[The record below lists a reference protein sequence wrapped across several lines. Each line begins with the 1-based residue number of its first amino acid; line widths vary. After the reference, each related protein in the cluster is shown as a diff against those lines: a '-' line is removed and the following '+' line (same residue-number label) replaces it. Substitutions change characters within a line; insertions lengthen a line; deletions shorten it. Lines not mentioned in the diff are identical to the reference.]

1 MALTELAGLPYL
13 CVHRMPRR
21 ISRLRWEVA
30 AGCCPDLRKTC
41 VSVCSLGMKCLWGTR
56 MLNSKRAN
64 NHPPFAR
71 VARLARNGEAPSART
86 ASRDGE
92 SVSKCAPLLTF
103 IALPAA
109 ILVAALLFAPS
120 ARGQSLDEMAGDL
133 LHSDLPIFGR
143 GSDNEW
149 PQHFSDDDSFGCTS
163 RVAFGD
169 WVFRQRAAEAE
180 DEVLWYRFNNYGVF
194 HCWANIS
201 RAHERAKL
209 LGADSHPS
217 FFAFLGSMSVNGSN
231 TELWTVQIGARPGSE
246 YLLLS
251 RVSADGPIESFHVL
265 QTACPRSNVRDAG
278 SLDILLTRYCAINSR
293 GELIRL
299 ARRMVQRPP
308 LGTITHV
315 PADDEMKDVARE

>member
-1 MALTELAGLPYL
+1 M
-13 CVHRMPRR
+13 RNSDNQPR
-21 ISRLRWEVA
+21 
-30 AGCCPDLRKTC
+30 P
-41 VSVCSLGMKCLWGTR
+41 
-56 MLNSKRAN
+56 
-64 NHPPFAR
+64 AR
-71 VARLARNGEAPSART
+71 VARLARFVEAASTQT
-86 ASRDGE
+86 ACRGGKA
-92 SVSKCAPLLTF
+92 VSWRAPFSTF

-109 ILVAALLFAPS
+109 VLVASLLFAPS
-120 ARGQSLDEMAGDL
+120 ARGQSPDEMAGDL

-149 PQHFSDDDSFGCTS
+149 PQHFSDNDSFGCTS

-180 DEVLWYRFNNYGVF
+180 DEVLWYRFSNYGAF
-194 HCWANIS
+194 HCWANTF
-201 RAHERAKL
+201 RAHERTKL
-209 LGADSHPS
+209 LGADFHPS

-231 TELWTVQIGARPGSE
+231 TELWAVQIGARPGSE

-251 RVSADGPIESFHVL
+251 RVSADGLIKSFNVL

-299 ARRMVQRPP
+299 AHRMVQRPP
-308 LGTITHV
+308 LGTLTHV